1 MNHTQQPYTYPDT
14 YFIPDDPWAQFNA
27 PVPSLDLSALNKAQY
42 QAVTHQEGPVLVI
55 AGAGS
60 GKTLT
65 LVHRTAWLLSQG
77 VAPDAVLLLTFTRR
91 AAREM
96 LDRAATLSGCS
107 CTGIMGGTFHSTAN
121 ILLRR
126 HGIYLGFPSDFTII
140 DRSDSEGIINHIRT
154 ALNLAGPGKRFPAK
168 RVLFNIFSGAV
179 NKSWPI
185 SDLIIREH
193 THLVEFTQDILAVFR
208 EYKAFKENN
217 RLMDYDDLLVNLRR
231 LLSESDI
238 ARERICSQ
246 FRYILVDEYQDT
258 NMLQAEIVDLLAY
271 GHNNIMAVG
280 DDAQSIYSFRG
291 ADYENIME
299 FPAKYPTARIVKLE
313 QNYRSS
319 RSILALTNAVIAQAE
334 NRYTKE
340 LFSQIPGPELPLLY
354 TLPSEKD
361 EARVV
366 AGKIQQLISSGMAPD
381 NIAVLFRSGF
391 HSYHIE
397 MELLSRNMDF
407 DKRGG
412 MKFTE
417 SAHVKD
423 VLAFFRLM
431 LSAYDNL
438 ALTRILLM
446 LEKVGPKTVSKILE
460 KVLAQDDPLTA
471 LRNYNSKAKWSEN
484 LHALADTL
492 LKLRAPGLTLVQRF
506 DLIMT
511 WYEAVFERI
520 YHDDFPKRR
529 HDLEAVRTL
538 ASEYFDI
545 QSFIDDTALDPP
557 ESTEANTTSPVNQ
570 KKKIVLSTIHSAKGL
585 EWEAVFI
592 IGLADGL
599 FPRSS
604 AEGEEL
610 EEERRLLYVA
620 ATRAKTQLF
629 LMYPELIRTPDRK
642 FHHASLTPF
651 LSEIDKGLYEN
662 VSCSFARNESEAETE
677 VPF

>member
-1 MNHTQQPYTYPDT
+1 MPDV
-14 YFIPDDPWAQFNA
+14 PLAQFEA
-27 PVPSLDLSALNKAQY
+27 PTPSLDLSSLNRAQY
-42 QAVTHQEGPVLVI
+42 QAVTHKDGPVLVI

-60 GKTLT
+60 GKTMT
-65 LVHRTAWLLSQG
+65 LVHRTAWLLNQG
-77 VAPDAVLLLTFTRR
+77 VDPEAVLLLTFTRR

-96 LDRAATLSGCS
+96 LDRAATLSSCS
-107 CTGIMGGTFHSTAN
+107 CTGIMGGTFHSVAN

-126 HGIYLGFPSDFTII
+126 HGRFLGFPSDFSII
-140 DRSDSEGIINHIRT
+140 DRGDSEGIINHIRT
-154 ALNLAGPGKRFPAK
+154 ALNLSGPGKRFPTK

-179 NKSWPI
+179 NKSWPLEE
-185 SDLIIREH
+185 LIIREH
-193 THLVEFTQDILAVFR
+193 THLVEYTQDIRLVLN
-208 EYKAFKENN
+208 EYRSFKESN
-217 RLMDYDDLLVNLRR
+217 RLMDYDDLLVNLRL
-231 LLSESDI
+231 LLSESDF

-258 NMLQAEIVDLLAY
+258 NLLQAEIVDLLAW

-280 DDAQSIYSFRG
+280 DDSQSIYSFRG

-299 FPAKYPTARIVKLE
+299 FPDKHPAADVIKLE

-319 RSILALTNAVIAQAE
+319 RPILALTNAVIAQAE

-340 LFSQIPGPELPLLY
+340 LFSQIPGNDLPLLY
-354 TLPSEKD
+354 TVPSEKD

-366 AGKIQQLISSGMAPD
+366 AGKVQQLIVSGMARD
-381 NIAVLFRSGF
+381 RIAVLFRSGF

-397 MELLSRNMDF
+397 MELLSRNIDF

-423 VLAFFRLM
+423 VLAFFRIL
-431 LSAYDNL
+431 LNPYDNL
-438 ALTRILLM
+438 SLTRILLT
-446 LEKVGPKTVSKILE
+446 LEKVGPKTVGKILDT
-460 KVLAQDDPLTA
+460 AMNTNDPVQA
-471 LRNYNSKAKWSEN
+471 LREYNSKSKWADS
-484 LHALADTL
+484 LHALADML
-492 LKLRAPGLTLVQRF
+492 LRLRAPGFTVVERF

-557 ESTEANTTSPVNQ
+557 EDNKPSPD
-570 KKKIVLSTIHSAKGL
+570 KKIILSTIHSAKGL
-585 EWEAVFI
+585 EWDAVFI
-592 IGLADGL
+592 IGLAEGL
-599 FPRSS
+599 FPRGS

-620 ATRAKTQLF
+620 ATRAKQQLF

-642 FHHASLTPF
+642 YHHAGLTPF
-651 LSEIDKGLYEN
+651 LADIDSQLYEN
-662 VSCSFARNESEAETE
+662 VSCSLKHDEQLAEDS